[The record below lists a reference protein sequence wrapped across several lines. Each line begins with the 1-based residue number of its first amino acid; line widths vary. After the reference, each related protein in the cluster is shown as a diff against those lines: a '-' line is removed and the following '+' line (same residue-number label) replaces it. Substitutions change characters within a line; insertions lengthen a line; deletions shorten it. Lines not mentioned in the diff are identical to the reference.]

1 MKKITL
7 FLSSII
13 LAAAFCLAGCSTD
26 AVNGMNGKDGKDGQ
40 NGISIMWQG
49 SHDYPPDNP
58 QLNWA
63 YYNTQEGTSYIYDG
77 NSWQILAERGK
88 GIYWMG
94 EYSEE
99 PGWAEL
105 NFAYYN
111 TQ

>member
-7 FLSSII
+7 LLSGII
-13 LAAAFCLAGCSTD
+13 LAAAFCLAGCTTD
-26 AVNGMNGKDGKDGQ
+26 AMGSAGANGKDGKDGQ
-40 NGISIMWQG
+40 NGISIVWQG

-88 GIYWMG
+88 GIY
-94 EYSEE
+94 
-99 PGWAEL
+99 GWVSIL
-105 NFAYYN
+105 KNQN
-111 TQ
+111 GRN